1 MMIPRYILPLL
12 LEDLSIFPAV
22 ALLGARQTGKTTLA
36 RKLAQQKD
44 ALYLDLESERDRAK
58 LVDAELYLSSQRDK
72 LVVLDEIHRVPGL
85 FPVLRGIIDQNRFEG
100 RKNGLYLLLGSASL
114 DLMRQSGE
122 SLAGRIAY
130 RELSPLWVLEL
141 PADEQDRLWL
151 RGGFPESYLAANDA
165 ISMRWR
171 QDFIQTYLERDIQQ
185 FEMRLQ
191 PDTLRRLWTML
202 AYQQGGLVNVAQL
215 ARNIDTDVKTVNR
228 YLDILI
234 RLFLLRRLE
243 PWHANLG
250 KRLTKS
256 PKLYVRDSGIVHAL
270 LGIGDRETLLSHPVV
285 GASWEG
291 FIIENLLIAAQ
302 NKVNAYFYRTAAGA
316 EIDLVLLFRDQSLWA
331 IEVKRSLA
339 PKPEKG
345 FYIACDDL
353 KPARAFVVYPGTE
366 RYPLGKNLEA
376 LSLPAMAEEIAHHAL
391 KSA

>member
-1 MMIPRYILPLL
+1 MIPRYILPLL

-270 LGIGDRETLLSHPVV
+270 LGIDDMETLLSHPVV

>member
-1 MMIPRYILPLL
+1 MIPRYILPLL